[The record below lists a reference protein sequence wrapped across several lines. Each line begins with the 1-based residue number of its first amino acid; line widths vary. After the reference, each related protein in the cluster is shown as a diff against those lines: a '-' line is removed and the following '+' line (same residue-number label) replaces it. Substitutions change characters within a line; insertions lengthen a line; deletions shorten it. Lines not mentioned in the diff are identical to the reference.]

1 MSKTV
6 ITVRCATALL
16 LAAAASAASAVDLAR
31 GQRLYNLHCASCHG
45 ITGIPVTPD
54 TPNLAMREGMNQP
67 DVVIMQSL
75 KMGKKNKPPFF
86 GRLNDQELLDVV
98 QYVRTMR

>member
-1 MSKTV
+1 MNLAIRS
-6 ITVRCATALL
+6 ASALL
-16 LAAAASAASAVDLAR
+16 LFAAATAAFAVDLGR

-45 ITGIPVTPD
+45 ITGIPLMPD

-75 KMGKKNKPPFF
+75 KMGKRTKPPFF
-86 GRLNDQELLDVV
+86 GRLNDQELLDVI
-98 QYVRTMR
+98 QYTRTLR

>member
-1 MSKTV
+1 MTMFIRTAATV
-6 ITVRCATALL
+6 LL
-16 LAAAASAASAVDLAR
+16 LAGAYPALAADLAR

-45 ITGIPVTPD
+45 ITGIPIMPE
-54 TPNLAMREGMNQP
+54 TPNLSMREGMSQP

-86 GRLNDQELLDVV
+86 GRLNDQELLDVI
-98 QYVRTMR
+98 QYTRTLR

>member
-1 MSKTV
+1 MRKFIRSV
-6 ITVRCATALL
+6 SIVLL
-16 LAAAASAASAVDLAR
+16 LTAATSASAVDLVR

-45 ITGIPVTPD
+45 ITGIPVMPD

-75 KMGKKNKPPFF
+75 KMGKKNKPAFF
-86 GRLNDQELLDVV
+86 GRLNDQELLDVI
-98 QYVRTMR
+98 QYTRNMR

>member
-1 MSKTV
+1 MTPFIRIASIMLVLAGTYP
-6 ITVRCATALL
+6 A
-16 LAAAASAASAVDLAR
+16 LAADLAR

-45 ITGIPVTPD
+45 ITGIPIMPE
-54 TPNLAMREGMNQP
+54 TPNLSMREGMSQP

-86 GRLNDQELLDVV
+86 GRLNDQELLDVI
-98 QYVRTMR
+98 QYTRTLR

>member
-1 MSKTV
+1 MIKY
-6 ITVRCATALL
+6 VRITALAAL
-16 LAAAASAASAVDLAR
+16 VAAAVPAGAVDLAR

-45 ITGIPVTPD
+45 ITGIPVMPD

-67 DVVIMQSL
+67 DIVIMQSL

-86 GRLNDQELLDVV
+86 GRLNDQELLDIV
-98 QYVRTMR
+98 QYTRNMR

>member
-1 MSKTV
+1 MSQRSLKVVAATV
-6 ITVRCATALL
+6 FLFGAVPALG
-16 LAAAASAASAVDLAR
+16 AVDLAR

-45 ITGIPVTPD
+45 ITGIPVMPD
-54 TPNLAMREGMNQP
+54 TPNLSMREGMNQP

-75 KMGKKNKPPFF
+75 KMGKRNKPPFL
-86 GRLNDQELLDVV
+86 GRLNDEELLDIV

>member
-1 MSKTV
+1 MTMFIRTAATV
-6 ITVRCATALL
+6 LL
-16 LAAAASAASAVDLAR
+16 LAGADPALAADLAR

-45 ITGIPVTPD
+45 ITGIPIMPE
-54 TPNLAMREGMNQP
+54 TPNLSMREGMSQP

-86 GRLNDQELLDVV
+86 GRLNDQELLDVI
-98 QYVRTMR
+98 QYTRTLR

>member
-1 MSKTV
+1 MNKFLR
-6 ITVRCATALL
+6 IAPAMALV
-16 LAAAASAASAVDLAR
+16 AAAYSASAADLVR

-45 ITGIPVTPD
+45 ITGIPVMPE
-54 TPNLAMREGMNQP
+54 TPNLSMREGLSQP

-86 GRLNDQELLDVV
+86 GRLNDQELLDVI
-98 QYVRTMR
+98 QYTRNMR

>member
-1 MSKTV
+1 MSNSFRIATTV
-6 ITVRCATALL
+6 LL
-16 LAAAASAASAVDLAR
+16 LAAATSSSAIDLAR

-45 ITGIPVTPD
+45 ITGIPVMPG

-86 GRLNDQELLDVV
+86 GRLNDLELLDVI
-98 QYVRTMR
+98 QYTRNMR

>member
-1 MSKTV
+1 MTLFIRIASIMLV
-6 ITVRCATALL
+6 
-16 LAAAASAASAVDLAR
+16 LAGTYPVSAADLAR

-45 ITGIPVTPD
+45 ITGIPVMPE
-54 TPNLAMREGMNQP
+54 TPNLSMREGMSQP

-86 GRLNDQELLDVV
+86 GRLNDQELLDVI
-98 QYVRTMR
+98 QYTRTLR

>member
-1 MSKTV
+1 MNQV
-6 ITVRCATALL
+6 IRIAAALL
-16 LAAAASAASAVDLAR
+16 LGSAASSAMAIDLAR

-45 ITGIPVTPD
+45 ITGLPVMPE

-75 KMGKKNKPPFF
+75 KMGKRNKPPFF
-86 GRLNDQELLDVV
+86 GRLNDQELLDIL

>member
-1 MSKTV
+1 MTFAIRS
-6 ITVRCATALL
+6 ASALL
-16 LAAAASAASAVDLAR
+16 LFAAATAAFAVDLGR

-45 ITGIPVTPD
+45 ITGIPLMPD

-75 KMGKKNKPPFF
+75 KMGKRTKPPFF
-86 GRLNDQELLDVV
+86 GRLNDQELLDVI
-98 QYVRTMR
+98 QYTRTLR

>member
-1 MSKTV
+1 MTLSIRLASTM
-6 ITVRCATALL
+6 LL
-16 LAAAASAASAVDLAR
+16 LACAYSAAAADLAR

-45 ITGIPVTPD
+45 ITGIPIMPE
-54 TPNLAMREGMNQP
+54 TPNLSMREGMSQP

-86 GRLNDQELLDVV
+86 GRLNDQELLDVI
-98 QYVRTMR
+98 QYTRTLR